1 MMKCNGT
8 CDVNTDDVAIEIPKI
23 VQNKVSNIVN
33 ITFEFEL
40 IKKSD

>member
-8 CDVNTDDVAIEIPKI
+8 FDVNTDDFAIEIPKI
-23 VQNKVSNIVN
+23 VQNKVSNIVT
-33 ITFEFEL
+33 ITFDFEL